1 MKRGLCHISAFGST
15 PDEEVAGQQGMTL
28 NHPAGHREMFCSS
41 TFALNPKLLQ
51 PQNQHMDLSIYQW
64 INSYYVHLTKLMQA
78 ICKVGRTQ
86 NKSSCFCSCF
96 CGSLPKTVSIKQG
109 VFSFWSPPGIIILEY
124 VVVVLGIEEDR
135 VLKVRYCAIGLLL
148 WSALKADPGQDDFNI
163 WVLQRVKVQRGN
175 IGWKMWWLSGIFS
188 GLGMTDLTWFSW
200 RDKAAQHA
208 PPQWRW
214 WWWWW
219 RWGRRR
225 TSAIHTS
232 SINTLH
238 YLSLSLSLSLLL
250 DLGKQ
255 THTERIKQAQFT
267 DCRSEN
273 FSSKHQS
280 HTTNLIEI
288 CFAHQLSHSLKLPR
302 LFFTKKPEKPNCR
315 FSAISL
321 HPLFLPKP

>member
-1 MKRGLCHISAFGST
+1 
-15 PDEEVAGQQGMTL
+15 MTL
-28 NHPAGHREMFCSS
+28 NCPAGHREMFCSS

-51 PQNQHMDLSIYQW
+51 PQNQHMDLSIYQS
-64 INSYYVHLTKLMQA
+64 INSYYVHLTKLLQA

-96 CGSLPKTVSIKQG
+96 CGSLPKTVRIKQG
-109 VFSFWSPPGIIILEY
+109 VCSFWSVRRSAPGIIILEY
-124 VVVVLGIEEDR
+124 VVDVLGIEEDR

-148 WSALKADPGQDDFNI
+148 WSALRADPGQDGFNI

-208 PPQWRW
+208 PPQRRW
-214 WWWWW
+214 WRWWW
-219 RWGRRR
+219 RWGKRR

-238 YLSLSLSLSLLL
+238 YLSLSLSYLTLENR
-250 DLGKQ
+250 
-255 THTERIKQAQFT
+255 HTEW
-267 DCRSEN
+267 E
-273 FSSKHQS
+273 
-280 HTTNLIEI
+280 
-288 CFAHQLSHSLKLPR
+288 
-302 LFFTKKPEKPNCR
+302 
-315 FSAISL
+315 
-321 HPLFLPKP
+321 